1 MLWASEN
8 QKSSLGDALLSVVEQ
23 LKQEILATPAGPP
36 PEPKPKPRF
45 PWDFG

>member
-1 MLWASEN
+1 MGEV
-8 QKSSLGDALLSVVEQ
+8 SSLGDALLSVVEQ

>member
-1 MLWASEN
+1 MHWAGEG
-8 QKSSLGDALLSVVEQ
+8 QKGTISDALVHVIEQ

-36 PEPKPKPRF
+36 PPPKAKPRF